1 MSKLN
6 IGDYNTLTVV
16 KVALREGNGDPF
28 GLYLD
33 GGREGEILMPEKY
46 VPEGTAI
53 GDELRVFVYLDQ
65 EERPRSHW
73 RWWETSLISNVR
85 GSMNTGHF

>member
-1 MSKLN
+1 MKMSKLN

-16 KVALREGNGDPF
+16 KVALRDGNGDPF

-46 VPEGTAI
+46 VPEANGHRRRAAC
-53 GDELRVFVYLDQ
+53 LR
-65 EERPRSHW
+65 
-73 RWWETSLISNVR
+73 IS
-85 GSMNTGHF
+85 